1 MVSEGD
7 SAPDFT
13 HKVATG
19 DMEEFTLSER
29 TGDGPLVLATF
40 PGAFTPPC
48 SNEMVALE
56 EHVDD
61 YEAAG
66 ASLYGLSHDSP
77 FCLNAFRDEHDLSF
91 DLVSDQKGDTIEEY
105 GLAMDAPDLGLYGA
119 ANRAVYV
126 IDDSGTVTYAWEAG
140 DPAEE
145 EPDYEEL
152 QEAIESAA

>member
-7 SAPDFT
+7 TAPDFT
-13 HKVATG
+13 KKVATG
-19 DMEEFTLSER
+19 DLEEFTLSER

-56 EHVDD
+56 QHRED
-61 YEAAG
+61 YEDAG
-66 ASLYGLSHDSP
+66 ATLYGLSADSP
-77 FCLNAFRDEHDLSF
+77 FSLNAFRDEEDLSF
-91 DLVSDQKGDTIEEY
+91 DLVSDMNGDAIEAY
-105 GLAMDAPDLGLYGA
+105 DLSMDAPDLGLHDA

-126 IDDSGTVTYAWEAG
+126 IDGDRTVTYAWEAD
-140 DPAEE
+140 DPAED

-152 QEAIESAA
+152 GEAIRNA